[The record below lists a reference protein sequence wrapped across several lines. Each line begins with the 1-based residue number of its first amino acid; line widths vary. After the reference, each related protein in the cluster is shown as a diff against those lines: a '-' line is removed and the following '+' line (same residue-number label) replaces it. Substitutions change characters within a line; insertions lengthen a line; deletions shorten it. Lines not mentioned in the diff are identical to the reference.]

1 MCPFVVFDDY
11 SKRPWEVRR
20 TREKSTLF
28 EVNEWG
34 GFLFRIG
41 FSMPDGRAQTNKCA
55 KNTKGPYETTEIES
69 AKYNKTT
76 YNL

>member
-1 MCPFVVFDDY
+1 MCPLVVFDDY
-11 SKRPWEVRR
+11 SERPWEVRW

-41 FSMPDGRAQTNKCA
+41 FPMPEGRAQTNKCA
-55 KNTKGPYETTEIES
+55 KNTKDPYE
-69 AKYNKTT
+69 AKEF
-76 YNL
+76 